1 MAEVV
6 LSVCCCFIGF
16 NLLTGVSVR
25 CMRVEAR
32 STLITYGWNRE
43 LQEDN
48 EGQ

>member
-6 LSVCCCFIGF
+6 LSICCCFIGF
-16 NLLTGVSVR
+16 NVLIRVIVR

-43 LQEDN
+43 LLEDN
-48 EGQ
+48 EEQ